1 MAKHSV
7 PYNPTIISHTSY
19 LLFYTISSDPF
30 VLEVRQFLKCP
41 EECLILVYN
50 MCSSFMWFYVQFS
63 FVFMSVSR
71 TVWGYA
77 EGHVSKRVCS
87 PLENE
92 VANGCNSKS
101 SCQAFVVDNSVPLY
115 HQLSLLILP
124 PSAGT
129 ISRFFQSYIPGK
141 ESM

>member
-1 MAKHSV
+1 
-7 PYNPTIISHTSY
+7 
-19 LLFYTISSDPF
+19 
-30 VLEVRQFLKCP
+30 
-41 EECLILVYN
+41 
-50 MCSSFMWFYVQFS
+50 MC
-63 FVFMSVSR
+63 
-71 TVWGYA
+71 
-77 EGHVSKRVCS
+77 KRVCS
-87 PLENE
+87 HLENE